1 MSRLVPANKLD
12 AAQQAAIVDAFARG
26 LTPRKVAEQ
35 VGCAHSTAQS
45 YQRSLHGEIEQ
56 RKREL
61 AEAAGD
67 EDVGDE
73 DVGDDLDETIAEAV
87 KVARATVE
95 AIRQATADGDDL
107 AQNAT
112 ALARL
117 LKELHVISRLRD
129 GQPTSHARRETE
141 NTTTVVEI
149 GPPAGGAGDPFG
161 PLRRF

>member
-12 AAQQAAIVDAFARG
+12 PAQQTAIVDAFARG
-26 LTPRKVAEQ
+26 LTARQVSRE

-45 YQRSLHGEIEQ
+45 YQRSLRGEIEQ
-56 RKREL
+56 RKTEL
-61 AEAAGD
+61 SDEAAD
-67 EDVGDE
+67 HAEV
-73 DVGDDLDETIAEAV
+73 DDLEATIAEAV
-87 KVARATVE
+87 TVARAPVHAIKIATVN
-95 AIRQATADGDDL
+95 GDDL
-107 AQNAT
+107 AKNGAT
-112 ALARL
+112 LARL